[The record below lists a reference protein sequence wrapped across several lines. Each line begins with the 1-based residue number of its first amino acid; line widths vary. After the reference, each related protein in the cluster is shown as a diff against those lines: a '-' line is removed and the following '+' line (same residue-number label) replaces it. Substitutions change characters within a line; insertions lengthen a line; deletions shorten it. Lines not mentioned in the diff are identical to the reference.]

1 MQRLLLIAL
10 AAVLAAP
17 AAAHAAE
24 VRVTNTLVF
33 TRTDG
38 SLVEY
43 PFAVRVWCGHWEP
56 HVPVRTLHLRIGW
69 SRPTSHWSLSAV
81 VADVRRRP
89 VVRLPR
95 MFVWNAPKGALLFAT
110 DGQNELSSAEE
121 EASGRIRFDRVR
133 CGRHLAVR
141 FRIRAVLGSEFLDGE
156 PLSVRGR
163 FHARAENVG
172 LQDRPPE
179 P

>member
-1 MQRLLLIAL
+1 MRRLLVIAL
-10 AAVLAAP
+10 AAALVAP
-17 AAAHAAE
+17 AAAHGAE
-24 VRVTNTLVF
+24 LRVTNTLVF

-43 PFAVRVWCGHWEP
+43 PVDVRVWCGHWEP
-56 HVPVRTLHLRIGW
+56 DVPVPTLHVRIGW
-69 SRPTSHWSLSAV
+69 SRPTSRWSLSAV

-89 VVRLPR
+89 IVRLPNV
-95 MFVWNAPKGALLFAT
+95 FVWLEPKGALLFAT

-133 CGRHLAVR
+133 CGRRLALG
-141 FRIRAVLGSEFLDGE
+141 FRIRAVLGSEFFDGE

-163 FHARAENVG
+163 FRARAE
-172 LQDRPPE
+172 L
-179 P
+179 

>member
-1 MQRLLLIAL
+1 MRRLLVIAL

-43 PFAVRVWCGHWEP
+43 PFDVRIWCGHWEP
-56 HVPVRTLHLRIGW
+56 NVPVRTLHVRIGW
-69 SRPTSHWSLSAV
+69 SRPTSRWSLSAV
-81 VADVRRRP
+81 VGDVRRRP

-95 MFVWNAPKGALLFAT
+95 IFVWNEPKGALLFAT

-133 CGRHLAVR
+133 CGRRLAVR
-141 FRIRAVLGSEFLDGE
+141 FRIRAVLGSEFFDGK
-156 PLSVRGR
+156 PLSVRGSFR
-163 FHARAENVG
+163 ARAE
-172 LQDRPPE
+172 L
-179 P
+179 

>member
-1 MQRLLLIAL
+1 MRRLLMIVLV
-10 AAVLAAP
+10 AVLAAP
-17 AAAHAAE
+17 AAAHPAE

-43 PFAVRVWCGHWEP
+43 PFDVRVWCGRWEP
-56 HVPVRTLHLRIGW
+56 NVPVRTLHVRIG
-69 SRPTSHWSLSAV
+69 SRPTSRWSLSAV
-81 VADVRRRP
+81 VDDVRRRP

-95 MFVWNAPKGALLFAT
+95 TFVWNEPEGALLFAT

-133 CGRHLAVR
+133 CGRRLAVR
-141 FRIRAVLGSEFLDGE
+141 FRIRAVLGSEFFDGE
-156 PLSVRGR
+156 PLSVRGSFR
-163 FHARAENVG
+163 ARWLGSAG
-172 LQDRPPE
+172 
-179 P
+179 